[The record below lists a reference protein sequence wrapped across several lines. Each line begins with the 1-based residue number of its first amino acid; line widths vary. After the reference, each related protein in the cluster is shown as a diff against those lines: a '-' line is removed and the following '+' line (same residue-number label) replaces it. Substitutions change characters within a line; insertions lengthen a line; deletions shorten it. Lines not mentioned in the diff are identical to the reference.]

1 MLTKGIDLSSFVLQ
15 MQHRQQIL
23 ESRVRWLS
31 FGVFPHKDYVYIFDG
46 FVTMCG
52 TIRRFTKVFL
62 RTLRNIAMA
71 AKPMV
76 SATPKLSPMSSRKL
90 VNAIK
95 STVVTEERTKELRS
109 FAMAAMSAFKRS
121 GSN

>member
-1 MLTKGIDLSSFVLQ
+1 M
-15 MQHRQQIL
+15 
-23 ESRVRWLS
+23 
-31 FGVFPHKDYVYIFDG
+31 VFTHKNCVISVDG
-46 FVTMCG
+46 FVTICG
-52 TIRRFTKVFL
+52 SIRRFTKVFL

-76 SATPKLSPMSSRKL
+76 SATPKLSPVSSRKL

>member
-1 MLTKGIDLSSFVLQ
+1 
-15 MQHRQQIL
+15 
-23 ESRVRWLS
+23 
-31 FGVFPHKDYVYIFDG
+31 
-46 FVTMCG
+46 
-52 TIRRFTKVFL
+52 
-62 RTLRNIAMA
+62 MA

-76 SATPKLSPMSSRKL
+76 SATPKLSPVSSRKL